1 MHLWLSLPTS
11 IENGAVRML
20 QQDKEVV
27 LTDGGY
33 EVRNTRW
40 SGPLRSFQI
49 GYNNASSW
57 TDDDHAAVE
66 QMWRDTNGGT
76 DTFNFADGRTATLPA
91 SASTPSCS
99 SRTRKAPSSPRRLHR
114 CARSGTSRRSLPS
127 LRQSPERSRWEAR

>member
-40 SGPLRSFQI
+40 SGPLRSWQI
-49 GYNNASSW
+49 GYNNA
-57 TDDDHAAVE
+57 TLTNDDHASVE
-66 QMWRDTNGGT
+66 QMWRDTSGGT
-76 DTFNFADGRTATLPA
+76 DTFNFADERTGDTAACA
-91 SASTPSCS
+91 SMPTCS
-99 SRTRKAPSSPRRLHR
+99 SRTRSDRTIISTPSR
-114 CARSGTSRRSLPS
+114 CARSAMYRPRLP
-127 LRQSPERSRWEAR
+127 